1 MKRLIFISFC
11 FIQFVSF
18 GQENIKMPNKDS
30 VVSLEFEVSPTFQ
43 GGADSLRNFLIRN
56 VQYPEV
62 AKQNEIHGI
71 VYVGFVIE
79 KDGLISNVK
88 VLRGIGGGCDEEA
101 IRAVKLMPKWNPGY
115 SKGKLVRASYIVPVK
130 FMFQ

>member
-1 MKRLIFISFC
+1 MKYLLFAC
-11 FIQFVSF
+11 LCLIQFVGF
-18 GQENIKMPNKDS
+18 GQENIKMLNKDS

-62 AKQNEIHGI
+62 AKQNEIHGV

-101 IRAVKLMPKWNPGY
+101 IRVVKLMPKWNPGY
-115 SKGKLVRASYIVPVK
+115 SKGKPVRVSFVVPIK